1 MKRALMLPVLMLAAS
16 LAPADVPER
25 VFPLDAVKIET
36 LRIDG
41 QVRSYVIDKLCI
53 DGQAYLAVLGSNA
66 PSTITASF
74 KDGKPEQ
81 CQVKPGK

>member
-1 MKRALMLPVLMLAAS
+1 MKRASMLPMFMLAAVH
-16 LAPADVPER
+16 AHAEVPER
-25 VFPLDAVKIET
+25 TFPLDAVKVET

-66 PSTITASF
+66 PTTITASF
-74 KDGKPEQ
+74 RNGKPEP
-81 CQVKPGK
+81 CQVKAGK